1 MTKKEQSLKLP
12 TLDDLFTTEQERIET
27 NLEKVMDINIDEI
40 DEFPNHPFKV
50 QENEKLLELS
60 ESIKEKGVLVPALVR
75 KKEDGRYELVSG
87 HRRKKASEMAG
98 IEKIPC
104 IVRNMTDDEAIIIMV
119 DSNMQREELLP
130 SEKAFAYKMKLEAI
144 KHQGIRNDL
153 TLRQVGTRS
162 DNKVAESVSESARQI
177 QRFIRLTYL
186 IPELLE
192 MVDNKTIALNPA
204 VELSYLKIEEQQ
216 MVLDSIGYNVA
227 TPSHQQAILLKNLS
241 KEEKLNED
249 VIDQILS
256 TEKPNQKVKIKF
268 DEDRLRKVL
277 PKDIKQDQIENYV
290 IKSIE
295 HYRNYLRQ
303 KNRDSGSMYSTK
315 IPSYKLPLYY

>member
-12 TLDDLFTTEQERIET
+12 TLDDLFTTEQERIES
-27 NLEKVMDINIDEI
+27 NLEKIMDISIDEI

-75 KKEDGRYELVSG
+75 KKENGRYELVSG

-130 SEKAFAYKMKLEAI
+130 SEKAFAYKMKLDAI

-162 DNKVAESVSESARQI
+162 DRKVAENVSESARQI

-192 MVDNKTIALNPA
+192 MVDTKTIALNPA

-303 KNRDSGSMYSTK
+303 KNREER
-315 IPSYKLPLYY
+315 

>member
-12 TLDDLFTTEQERIET
+12 TLDDLFTTEQERIED
-27 NLEKVMDINIDEI
+27 NLEKVVDISIDEI
-40 DEFPNHPFKV
+40 DEFPNHPFKI

-75 KKEDGRYELVSG
+75 KKENGRYELVSG

-130 SEKAFAYKMKLEAI
+130 SEKAFAYKMKLDAI

-162 DNKVAESVSESARQI
+162 DRKVAENVSESARQI

-192 MVDNKTIALNPA
+192 MVDTKTIALNPA
-204 VELSYLKIEEQQ
+204 VELSYLKNEEQQ

-227 TPSHQQAILLKNLS
+227 TPSHQQAIMLKNLS
-241 KEEKLNED
+241 KEDKLNED
-249 VIDQILS
+249 IIDQILS

-303 KNRDSGSMYSTK
+303 KNREER
-315 IPSYKLPLYY
+315 

>member
-1 MTKKEQSLKLP
+1 MTKKEQLLKLP
-12 TLDDLFTTEQERIET
+12 TLDDLFTTEQERIES
-27 NLEKVMDINIDEI
+27 NLEKIMEISIDEI

-75 KKEDGRYELVSG
+75 KKENGRYELVSG
-87 HRRKKASEMAG
+87 HRRKKASEIAG

-130 SEKAFAYKMKLEAI
+130 SEKAFAYKMKLDAI

-162 DNKVAESVSESARQI
+162 DRKVAENVSESARQI

-192 MVDNKTIALNPA
+192 MVDTKTIALNPA
-204 VELSYLKIEEQQ
+204 VELSYLKNEEQQ

-227 TPSHQQAILLKNLS
+227 TPSHQQAIMLKNLS

-249 VIDQILS
+249 IIDQILS

-303 KNRDSGSMYSTK
+303 KYREER
-315 IPSYKLPLYY
+315 

>member
-12 TLDDLFTTEQERIET
+12 TLDDLFTTEQERMEN
-27 NLEKVMDINIDEI
+27 NLEKVMDISIDEI

-75 KKEDGRYELVSG
+75 KKENGRYELVSG

-130 SEKAFAYKMKLEAI
+130 SEKAFAYKMKLDAI

-162 DNKVAESVSESARQI
+162 DRKVAENVSESARQI

-192 MVDNKTIALNPA
+192 MVDTKTIALNPA
-204 VELSYLKIEEQQ
+204 VELSYLKNGEQQ

-227 TPSHQQAILLKNLS
+227 TPSHQQAIMLKNLS
-241 KEEKLNED
+241 REEKLNED
-249 VIDQILS
+249 IIDQILS

-303 KNRDSGSMYSTK
+303 KNREER
-315 IPSYKLPLYY
+315 

>member
-12 TLDDLFTTEQERIET
+12 TLDDLFTTEQERIES
-27 NLEKVMDINIDEI
+27 NLEKIMDISIDEI

-75 KKEDGRYELVSG
+75 KKENGRYELVSG

-130 SEKAFAYKMKLEAI
+130 SEKAFAYKMKLDAI

-162 DNKVAESVSESARQI
+162 DRKVAENVSESARQI

-192 MVDNKTIALNPA
+192 MVDTKTIALNPA

-256 TEKPNQKVKIKF
+256 TEKPNQKLKIKF

-303 KNRDSGSMYSTK
+303 KNREER
-315 IPSYKLPLYY
+315 

>member
-12 TLDDLFTTEQERIET
+12 TLDDLFTTEQERIEN
-27 NLEKVMDINIDEI
+27 NLEKVMDISIDEI

-75 KKEDGRYELVSG
+75 KKENGRYELVSG
-87 HRRKKASEMAG
+87 HRRKKASEIAG

-130 SEKAFAYKMKLEAI
+130 SEKAFAYKMKLDAI
-144 KHQGIRNDL
+144 KHQGKRNDL
-153 TLRQVGTRS
+153 TLGQIGTRS
-162 DNKVAESVSESARQI
+162 RSDKKVAESVSESARQI

-192 MVDNKTIALNPA
+192 MVDSKTIALNPA
-204 VELSYLKIEEQQ
+204 VELSYLKNEEQQ

-227 TPSHQQAILLKNLS
+227 TPSHQQAIMLKNLS

-249 VIDQILS
+249 LIDQILS

-303 KNRDSGSMYSTK
+303 KNREER
-315 IPSYKLPLYY
+315 

>member
-12 TLDDLFTTEQERIET
+12 TLDDLFTTEQERIEN

-87 HRRKKASEMAG
+87 HRRKKASEIAG

-104 IVRNMTDDEAIIIMV
+104 IVRNMADDEAIIIMV

-130 SEKAFAYKMKLEAI
+130 SEKAFAYKMKLDAI
-144 KHQGIRNDL
+144 KHQGKRNDL

-162 DNKVAESVSESARQI
+162 DKKIAENVSESARQI

-192 MVDNKTIALNPA
+192 MVDTKTIALNPA

-249 VIDQILS
+249 VIDQMLS
-256 TEKPNQKVKIKF
+256 TEKPNQKLKIKF

-303 KNRDSGSMYSTK
+303 KNREER
-315 IPSYKLPLYY
+315 

>member
-87 HRRKKASEMAG
+87 HRRKKASEIAG

-130 SEKAFAYKMKLEAI
+130 SEKAFAYKMKLDAI

-162 DNKVAESVSESARQI
+162 DRKVAENVSESARQI

-192 MVDNKTIALNPA
+192 MVDTKTIALNPA

-249 VIDQILS
+249 IIDQIL
-256 TEKPNQKVKIKF
+256 F
-268 DEDRLRKVL
+268 
-277 PKDIKQDQIENYV
+277 
-290 IKSIE
+290 
-295 HYRNYLRQ
+295 
-303 KNRDSGSMYSTK
+303 
-315 IPSYKLPLYY
+315 

>member
-12 TLDDLFTTEQERIET
+12 TLDDLFTTEQERIEN
-27 NLEKVMDINIDEI
+27 NLEKVMDISIDEI

-60 ESIKEKGVLVPALVR
+60 ESIKEKGVLVPALAR
-75 KKEDGRYELVSG
+75 KKENGRYELVSG

-130 SEKAFAYKMKLEAI
+130 SEKAFAYKMKLDAI

-162 DNKVAESVSESARQI
+162 DKKVAENVSESARQI

-186 IPELLE
+186 IPELLG
-192 MVDNKTIALNPA
+192 MVDTRTIALNPA
-204 VELSYLKIEEQQ
+204 VELSYLKREEQQ
-216 MVLDSIGYNVA
+216 MVLDSIGYNAA
-227 TPSHQQAILLKNLS
+227 TPSHQQAIMLKNLS

-249 VIDQILS
+249 IIDQILS

-303 KNRDSGSMYSTK
+303 KNREER
-315 IPSYKLPLYY
+315 

>member
-1 MTKKEQSLKLP
+1 MIKKEQSLKLP
-12 TLDDLFTTEQERIET
+12 TLDDLFTTEQERIES
-27 NLEKVMDINIDEI
+27 NLEKIMDISIDEI

-75 KKEDGRYELVSG
+75 KKENGRYELVSG

-130 SEKAFAYKMKLEAI
+130 SEKAFAYKMKLDAI

-162 DNKVAESVSESARQI
+162 DRKVAENVSESARQI

-192 MVDNKTIALNPA
+192 MVDTKTIALNPA
-204 VELSYLKIEEQQ
+204 VELSYLKNEEQQ

-227 TPSHQQAILLKNLS
+227 TPSHQQAIMLKNLS
-241 KEEKLNED
+241 REEKLNED
-249 VIDQILS
+249 IIDQILS

-303 KNRDSGSMYSTK
+303 KNREER
-315 IPSYKLPLYY
+315 

>member
-12 TLDDLFTTEQERIET
+12 TLDDLFTTEQERIEN
-27 NLEKVMDINIDEI
+27 NLEKVRDISIDEI

-75 KKEDGRYELVSG
+75 KKENGRYELVSG
-87 HRRKKASEMAG
+87 HRRKKASEIAG

-130 SEKAFAYKMKLEAI
+130 SEKAFAYKMKLDAI

-162 DNKVAESVSESARQI
+162 DKKVAENVSESARQI

-227 TPSHQQAILLKNLS
+227 TPSHQQAIMLKNLS
-241 KEEKLNED
+241 KEEKLNEEI
-249 VIDQILS
+249 IDQILS

-303 KNRDSGSMYSTK
+303 KNREER
-315 IPSYKLPLYY
+315 

>member
-1 MTKKEQSLKLP
+1 MIKKEQSIKLP
-12 TLDDLFTTEQERIET
+12 TLDELFTTEQERVEN
-27 NLEKVMDINIDEI
+27 NLEKIIEIDINEI

-50 QENEKLLELS
+50 QEDAKLLELS

-75 KKEDGRYELVSG
+75 KKQDGRYELVSG
-87 HRRKKASEMAG
+87 HRRKKASLLAG
-98 IEKIPC
+98 KEKIPC
-104 IVRNMTDDEAIIIMV
+104 IVRDMTDDEAIIIMV

-130 SEKAFAYKMKLEAI
+130 SEKAFAYKMKLDAI

-153 TLRQVGTRS
+153 TLCQVGTRS
-162 DNKVAESVSESARQI
+162 DMKIAENVSESARQI

-192 MVDNKTIALNPA
+192 MVDNKVIALNPA
-204 VELSYLKIEEQQ
+204 VELSYLKNGEQQ

-227 TPSHQQAILLKNLS
+227 TPSHQQAIMLKNLS
-241 KEEKLNED
+241 KEQKLNED
-249 VIDQILS
+249 IIDQILS

-268 DEDRLRKVL
+268 DEDKLRKVL
-277 PKDIKQDQIENYV
+277 PKDIKQEQIENYV

-295 HYRNYLRQ
+295 FYRNYLRQ
-303 KNRDSGSMYSTK
+303 KNREER
-315 IPSYKLPLYY
+315 

>member
-12 TLDDLFTTEQERIET
+12 TLDDLFTTEQERIES
-27 NLEKVMDINIDEI
+27 NLEKIMDISIDEI

-75 KKEDGRYELVSG
+75 KKENGRYELVSG

-130 SEKAFAYKMKLEAI
+130 SEKAFAYKMKLDAI

-162 DNKVAESVSESARQI
+162 DRKVAENVSESARQI

-192 MVDNKTIALNPA
+192 MVDTKTIALNPA

-256 TEKPNQKVKIKF
+256 TEKPNQKMKIKF

-303 KNRDSGSMYSTK
+303 KNREER
-315 IPSYKLPLYY
+315 

>member
-1 MTKKEQSLKLP
+1 MTKKERSLKLP
-12 TLDDLFTTEQERIET
+12 TLDDLFTTEQERIES
-27 NLEKVMDINIDEI
+27 NLEKIMDISIDEI

-75 KKEDGRYELVSG
+75 KKENGRYELVSG

-130 SEKAFAYKMKLEAI
+130 SEKAFAYKMKLDAI

-162 DNKVAESVSESARQI
+162 DRKVAENVSESARQI

-192 MVDNKTIALNPA
+192 MVDTKTIALNPA

-303 KNRDSGSMYSTK
+303 KNREER
-315 IPSYKLPLYY
+315 

>member
-12 TLDDLFTTEQERIET
+12 TLDDLFTTEQERIES
-27 NLEKVMDINIDEI
+27 NLEKIMDISIDEI

-75 KKEDGRYELVSG
+75 KKENGRYELVSG

-130 SEKAFAYKMKLEAI
+130 SEKAFAYKMKLDAI

-162 DNKVAESVSESARQI
+162 DRKVAENVSESARQI

-192 MVDNKTIALNPA
+192 MVDTKTIALNPA

-216 MVLDSIGYNVA
+216 MVFDSIGYNVA

-256 TEKPNQKVKIKF
+256 TEKPNQKMKIKF

-303 KNRDSGSMYSTK
+303 KNREER
-315 IPSYKLPLYY
+315 

>member
-1 MTKKEQSLKLP
+1 MTKKEQPLKLP
-12 TLDDLFTTEQERIET
+12 TLDDLFTTEQERIES
-27 NLEKVMDINIDEI
+27 NLEKIMDISIDEI

-75 KKEDGRYELVSG
+75 KKENGRYELVSG

-130 SEKAFAYKMKLEAI
+130 SEKAFAYKMKLDAI

-162 DNKVAESVSESARQI
+162 DRKVAENVSESARQI

-192 MVDNKTIALNPA
+192 MVDTKTIALNPA
-204 VELSYLKIEEQQ
+204 VELSYLKNEEQQ

-227 TPSHQQAILLKNLS
+227 TPSHQQAIMLKNLS
-241 KEEKLNED
+241 REEKLNED
-249 VIDQILS
+249 IIDQILS

-303 KNRDSGSMYSTK
+303 KNREER
-315 IPSYKLPLYY
+315 

>member
-12 TLDDLFTTEQERIET
+12 TLDDLFTTEQERIEN
-27 NLEKVMDINIDEI
+27 NLEKVMDISIDEI

-75 KKEDGRYELVSG
+75 KKENGRYELVSG

-130 SEKAFAYKMKLEAI
+130 SEKAFAYKMKLDAI

-162 DNKVAESVSESARQI
+162 DRKVAENVSESARQI

-192 MVDNKTIALNPA
+192 MVDTKTIALNPA
-204 VELSYLKIEEQQ
+204 VELSYLKNEEQQ

-227 TPSHQQAILLKNLS
+227 TPSHQQAIMLKNLS

-249 VIDQILS
+249 IIDQILS

-303 KNRDSGSMYSTK
+303 KNREER
-315 IPSYKLPLYY
+315 